1 MKIGII
7 VPFSWSYWGGVVE
20 HAEHQADALH
30 RRGHD
35 VRIVMGHDPPGKFTR
50 FLHPRSGRH
59 GDLPPNVIPIGRSV
73 VVPANGSLPNIVLS
87 PRSIGRIR
95 ETLAEERFDL
105 VHLHEPMT
113 PAVCVATLATAQ
125 CPIVATWHAHGDLG
139 WLRFGVHFWGFL
151 IDRIDMRIA
160 VSPMAAE
167 SASRWLPGDYRVIPN
182 GVLTPPEADPR
193 NRDDHVVFIGRH
205 DPRKG
210 LATLL
215 KAWPEVHRAT
225 GARLRLIGTDPLQ
238 YRLLHSRLRVD
249 DTGID
254 VLGIVTNDVR
264 TRELLRAK
272 VSVTPALGGES
283 FGLVLAEAFACA
295 TPAVASDIPG
305 YAAVATS
312 ETATLVPPS
321 DPQALA
327 AALVDMLSDEE
338 RRVAMGRAARAHAL
352 ANYGWDDIARRLE
365 EAYEE
370 VAACDVGSTEPLK
383 SEARA

>member
-20 HAEHQADALH
+20 HAEHQADALR

-35 VRIVMGHDPPGKFTR
+35 VKIVMGHDPPGKFTR

-59 GDLPPNVIPIGRSV
+59 GSLPPGVIPVGRSV

-87 PRSIGRIR
+87 PRSVGRIR
-95 ETLAEERFDL
+95 RTLADERFDI

-113 PAVCVATLATAQ
+113 PALCVATLAIAQ
-125 CPIVATWHAHGDLG
+125 SPIVATWHAHGELG
-139 WLRFGVHFWGFL
+139 WLRAGVHIWGFL
-151 IDRIDMRIA
+151 IDRIDVRIA

-167 SASRWLPGDYRVIPN
+167 SAARWLPGDYRVIPN

-193 NRDDHVVFIGRH
+193 HRDDHVVFIGRH

-238 YRLLHSRLRVD
+238 YRLLHTRLRVD
-249 DTGID
+249 DAGID
-254 VLGIVTNDVR
+254 VLGIVTNEVR
-264 TRELLRAK
+264 TKELLRAK

-305 YAAVATS
+305 YAAVAIP
-312 ETATLVPPS
+312 EAAALVPPS
-321 DPQALA
+321 DPAALA
-327 AALVDMLSDEE
+327 AAIVDVLSNEE
-338 RRVAMGRAARAHAL
+338 RRVEMGRAARSHAL

-365 EAYEE
+365 EVYEE
-370 VAACDVGSTEPLK
+370 AA
-383 SEARA
+383 A

>member
-20 HAEHQADALH
+20 HAEHQSEALR
-30 RRGHD
+30 RRGHE
-35 VRIVMGHDPPGKFTR
+35 VKVVMGNDPPGRFTR

-59 GDLPPNVIPIGRSV
+59 GNLPADVIPIGRSV

-95 ETLAEERFDL
+95 QTLADERFDI

-113 PAVCVATLATAQ
+113 PAVCVATLALAR
-125 CPIVATWHAHGDLG
+125 CPIVATWHAHGELG
-139 WLRFGVHFWGFL
+139 WLRAGVHFWGFL
-151 IDRIDMRIA
+151 IDRIDVRIA

-167 SASRWLPGDYRVIPN
+167 SAARWLPGEYRVIPN
-182 GVLTPPEADPR
+182 GVLIPPAADPA
-193 NRDDHVVFIGRH
+193 NRDHHVVFIGRH

-215 KAWPEVHRAT
+215 RAWPEVHKAT

-249 DTGID
+249 DAGID
-254 VLGIVTNDVR
+254 VLGIVTNEVR
-264 TRELLRAK
+264 TTELLRAK

-305 YAAVATS
+305 YAAVATP
-312 ETATLVPPS
+312 EAAVLVPPS
-321 DPQALA
+321 DPGALA
-327 AALVDMLSDEE
+327 AAIVDVLSDED

-352 ANYGWDDIARRLE
+352 ANYAWDDIARRLE
-365 EAYEE
+365 ATYEE
-370 VAACDVGSTEPLK
+370 AA
-383 SEARA
+383 A

>member
-1 MKIGII
+1 MKIGIV

-20 HAEHQADALH
+20 HAEHQADALR

-35 VRIVMGHDPPGKFTR
+35 VKVVMGHDPPGKFTR

-59 GDLPPNVIPIGRSV
+59 GNLPPDVIPVGRSV

-87 PRSIGRIR
+87 PRSVGRLR
-95 ETLAEERFDL
+95 RTLADEAFDV

-113 PAVCVATLATAQ
+113 PAVCVATLAIAR

-139 WLRFGVHFWGFL
+139 WLRVGVPVWGFL
-151 IDRIDMRIA
+151 VDRIDARIA

-182 GVLTPPEADPR
+182 GVLIPAEADPE
-193 NRDDHVVFIGRH
+193 NREHRVVFIGRH

-215 KAWPEVHRAT
+215 RAWPRVHAET

-249 DTGID
+249 DAGID
-254 VLGIVTNDVR
+254 VLGIVTNEVR
-264 TRELLRAK
+264 TEELLRAK
-272 VSVTPALGGES
+272 LSVTPALGGES

-305 YAAVATS
+305 YAAVATPES
-312 ETATLVPPS
+312 TRLVPPS
-321 DPQALA
+321 DPKALA
-327 AALVDMLSDEE
+327 AAIVDMLSDEK

-352 ANYGWDDIARRLE
+352 ANYAWDDIARRLE
-365 EAYEE
+365 ETYVE
-370 VAACDVGSTEPLK
+370 VAA
-383 SEARA
+383 